1 MSSKPQHF
9 DAIVAG
15 AGIIGCSIAYHLA
28 ERGMRVALLDAQ
40 GPAAAASGASDG
52 AISICS
58 KKPGIMARLAMQ
70 ALRYCEKLASP
81 GGPLSG
87 VFNKRPSF
95 YFSTS
100 EAEDRALDALSD
112 QLGSLDGSVY
122 VRADTAGYSAIP
134 DLGSAIRRV
143 VEVSGEAHM
152 IGYAAVNAFLKNAAL
167 ERIWPCTLTGFEASG
182 SIVSINTS
190 RGAMTAGKLIL
201 ATGVT
206 ANSLVPILPII
217 PRSGQ
222 LIITDRVGSEHKLPG
237 PLTAASYLLS
247 KGSEN
252 PNSGPSPIVID
263 PLVSGQ
269 FLIGSTRENQGT
281 SRQTDFA
288 SAARLLSRA
297 AKCYPPIVR
306 RRIIRVFAG
315 VRAAVS
321 DGLPIVGEI
330 PGAPGIIIAAG
341 FEGDGISLSSLVGR
355 EIASLVDNGQF
366 ITDLATLSPERFCRQ
381 AAQ

>member
-15 AGIIGCSIAYHLA
+15 AGIIGSSIAYHLA
-28 ERGMRVALLDAQ
+28 KRGVQVALLDAE

-70 ALRYCEKLASP
+70 SLGYCEKLASR

-87 VFNKRPSF
+87 VFCKRPSY
-95 YFSTS
+95 YFSTC
-100 EAEDRALDALSD
+100 EAENHALDALSD
-112 QLGSLDGSVY
+112 QLGSLDGSVC
-122 VRADTAGYSAIP
+122 VRADTSGCSAVP
-134 DLGSAIRRV
+134 GLGSAVKRV
-143 VEVSGEAHM
+143 IEVSGEAHM
-152 IGYAAVNAFLKNAAL
+152 IGYSAVNAFLNNTLL
-167 ERIWPCTLTGFEASG
+167 ERVWPCTLTGFEASE
-182 SIVSINTS
+182 SIVSIKTS

-201 ATGVT
+201 ATGVS
-206 ANSLVPILPII
+206 ANSLVPLLPIF

-247 KGSEN
+247 KSSKN
-252 PNSGPSPIVID
+252 PDIDLSPIVID

-269 FLIGSTRENQGT
+269 FLIGSTRENHGT

-288 SAARLLSRA
+288 SVSRLLSRA
-297 AKCYPPIVR
+297 AKCYPPILKR
-306 RRIIRVFAG
+306 RVIRVFAG
-315 VRAAVS
+315 VRAAVT
-321 DGLPIVGEI
+321 DGLPIVGEM
-330 PGAPGIIIAAG
+330 PDAPGVIIAAG

-355 EIASLVDNGQF
+355 EIASLVDNGQ
-366 ITDLATLSPERFCRQ
+366 ITPDLAMLSPERFCQQ